1 MGGERRMNFCSK
13 KEASIY
19 FSIRTELEE
28 YEKLGVRI
36 TLEGERSSPDKVA
49 DECVFRED
57 SNYMRDYVT
66 DECGR
71 LIEIGFNHVNNK

>member
-1 MGGERRMNFCSK
+1 MNTCSK
-13 KEASIY
+13 EEAGKY
-19 FSIRTELEE
+19 FSIRSELEE

-36 TLEGERSSPDKVA
+36 TLEGEKSSPGKVA

-66 DECGR
+66 NEYGR
-71 LIEIGFNHVNNK
+71 VIEIGFNQVRNK